1 MLMKTLHPLIGFG
14 LLLFAACNSNL
25 SETMS
30 NAANTE
36 VTADA
41 EWANLI
47 DSPEIPPQQFKVNV
61 AQGGVFVTRTGSE
74 IHIPQ
79 GAFVDAKGNVVLGEV
94 DILWNEYHSL
104 SDQLLSGINMIYDS
118 AGVSFPFISGGMFSI
133 DGSQNGNPV
142 FIADNKSLRI
152 ELISQSDQ
160 ENFNFYSQD
169 ENGNWSFINN
179 TTSSPQAPEQSNII
193 SGSVAVS
200 SPAVKRDGYIFDAQP
215 RNLNNFDE
223 LSNRE
228 IIGWQTNK
236 PLISRH
242 QMKLRNEKS
251 VCDLQQVDDE
261 KYLLSFTF
269 EKDSFAYPVSPYFIE
284 DAAAETKANRAQF
297 DSKIRETEIELA
309 DVEKQKLIR
318 STEISAFGTYNWDV
332 CASMR
337 EQKPFYA
344 NFECEDPTVNLNNM
358 TFALVCL
365 TDNYQVRFLPGKSYS
380 FDAAKKNTILA
391 IDKSGSIYFVNPSSF
406 ASFRKQPMRSIDYF
420 PLTNS
425 GVSLTNASDLD
436 EVIKYLKTI

>member
-1 MLMKTLHPLIGFG
+1 MKTLHPLIGFG

-25 SETMS
+25 SETMT

-47 DSPEIPPQQFKVNV
+47 DAPEIAPQKFMVNV
-61 AQGGVFVTRTGSE
+61 AQGGVFVTKTGSE

-79 GAFVDAKGNVVLGEV
+79 GAFVDAEGNVVNGEV
-94 DILWNEYHSL
+94 DIVWNEYHSL
-104 SDQLLSGINMIYDS
+104 TDQLLSGINMLYDS

-142 FIADNKSLRI
+142 YIADNKSLRI

-179 TTSSPQAPEQSNII
+179 TTSTPQSPELANIV
-193 SGSVAVS
+193 SGSAAIAA
-200 SPAVKRDGYIFDAQP
+200 PAVKRDGYIFDAQP
-215 RNLNNFDE
+215 RNLYNFVEFSD
-223 LSNRE
+223 RE

-236 PLISRH
+236 PLMNRH

-251 VCDLQQVDDE
+251 VCDLQVVNEEQ
-261 KYLLSFTF
+261 YLLSFSF
-269 EKDSFAYPVSPYFIE
+269 EKDSFAYPVKPFFIE
-284 DAAAETKANRAQF
+284 DAAAETKANRSQF
-297 DSKIRETEIELA
+297 DAKVRETEIELA
-309 DVEKQKLIR
+309 DVERQRIIR

-332 CASMR
+332 CATMR

-344 NFECEDPTVNLNNM
+344 NFDYEDPTVNLNNM
-358 TFALVCL
+358 SFALVCL
-365 TDNYQVRFLPGKSYS
+365 TDNYQVRFQPGKSYS

-391 IDKSGSIYFVNPSSF
+391 IDKSGSIYYVNPGSF
-406 ASFRKQPMRSIDYF
+406 AAFRKQPMRSIDYF

-425 GVSLTNASDLD
+425 GVSLTSASDLED
-436 EVIKYLKTI
+436 VIQYLKTI